1 MGRRGPL
8 PKRSDEPHTRGA
20 GMDSPGKDGFIH
32 TVSPAG
38 NNVTVPEPDPDWHYI
53 ARYVWDAMLESGANR
68 YYEST
73 DWAVLFSIC
82 DDISY
87 YKRTGKRS
95 GQMLATINGMLTSLL
110 LTEGDRRRVGIE
122 LQKTDEQAAKD
133 TEGIAVMKDF
143 LAKKLAEQGGN

>member
-8 PKRSDEPHTRGA
+8 PKRSDEPHARNG
-20 GMDSPGKDGFIH
+20 GMDAPGKDGFIH
-32 TVSPAG
+32 TISPAG
-38 NNVTVPEPDPDWHYI
+38 NNVTIPEPDPDWHYI